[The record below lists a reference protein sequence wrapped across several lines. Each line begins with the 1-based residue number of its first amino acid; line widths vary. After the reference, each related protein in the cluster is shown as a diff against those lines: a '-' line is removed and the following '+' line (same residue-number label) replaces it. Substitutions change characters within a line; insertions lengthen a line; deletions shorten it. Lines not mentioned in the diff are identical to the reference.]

1 MRKCHFPAT
10 LYHLAIAFVRY
21 HSHRS
26 IASDRPGI
34 TFNDVTIS
42 AYVTDFEENAVQLGK
57 RQLSTLRR
65 DTSTMIPESHV
76 TRQVS
81 QASPSPGVKDKH
93 CFNCQH
99 CRRASPRACRE
110 VSIGLTNIFAFVG
123 TSGPTG
129 NVQTGLTLCL
139 QNGYWFGGHL

>member
-10 LYHLAIAFVRY
+10 LYHLAIAFVRH

-34 TFNDVTIS
+34 TFNDVIIS
-42 AYVTDFEENAVQLGK
+42 AYVTDFEEDAVQLEK

-65 DTSTMIPESHV
+65 DTSTRIPESHV
-76 TRQVS
+76 ARQVT
-81 QASPSPGVKDKH
+81 QASPSPGAKDKH

-99 CRRASPRACRE
+99 CLPASPGACRE
-110 VSIGLTNIFAFVG
+110 VSIGLTNFMAFVG

-129 NVQTGLTLCL
+129 NVQTALTLCL
-139 QNGYWFGGHL
+139 QNG